1 MNCCLVLCLAC
12 VSLTA
17 FACLLKS
24 DRSLKGPKKLQGGL
38 SKSLKEPNSSHLDAF
53 KGVKGPGS
61 LCITATLSIAS
72 TSKKRPLAGL
82 YLPWCYDSCNKL
94 SWYAGMQC
102 LAEAQQMGLKYY
114 VEKAAV
120 NPAAVV
126 AGGGEE
132 ATDDEDEE
140 ADPNLEDV

>member
-1 MNCCLVLCLAC
+1 
-12 VSLTA
+12 
-17 FACLLKS
+17 
-24 DRSLKGPKKLQGGL
+24 
-38 SKSLKEPNSSHLDAF
+38 
-53 KGVKGPGS
+53 
-61 LCITATLSIAS
+61 
-72 TSKKRPLAGL
+72 
-82 YLPWCYDSCNKL
+82 
-94 SWYAGMQC
+94 MQC